1 MRQSIY
7 IELGDKKIG
16 VVRNPYE
23 RVVNLYRESWNW
35 CGFEKWLA
43 KAEIL
48 SQTEVYRDCIFVVT
62 LESWESDFKALGITP
77 DKKSMELLYKK
88 YSSDYR
94 RWYDTSLKDMITP
107 IAQTDLDTYGYRF

>member
-43 KAEIL
+43 KA
-48 SQTEVYRDCIFVVT
+48 
-62 LESWESDFKALGITP
+62 ESDFKALGITP